1 MAIFNIGTPR
11 LQKNFAVSSVTKIG
25 QPNKNPTAFNC
36 KTS

>member
-11 LQKNFAVSSVTKIG
+11 LHKNFAVSSETKIG
-25 QPNKNPTAFNC
+25 QPNKNPTVLNC